1 MSKRWG
7 AILRGHDDDLR
18 DWREMLKPPF
28 DPWIEVHDPDHVLRS
43 ASLDGLTSAIEV
55 RDRVVAHIERL
66 NGTMSVMRDCEP
78 LQFSG
83 VAELAP
89 DGKVHRTVFM
99 EAAFRLRGLRI
110 AAPVMTTGLDGK
122 PAPQPP
128 PRPSE
133 AQNWSAIAD
142 NDEFLEDALMHF
154 SLARPPM
161 FWFEI
166 YKALECLMDRSGGE
180 TAFLALGWAKRDDV
194 KQLKQTANWSRHARR
209 RFKKPSPAT
218 TEEEAKVLMRYLLRT
233 AFETAAKSPPQNQ
246 D

>member
-7 AILRGHDDDLR
+7 AILRGHDDDLQ

-43 ASLDGLTSAIEV
+43 ASLEGLTSAIEV

-66 NGTMSVMRDCEP
+66 NGTMSVIRDCQP

-99 EAAFRLRGLRI
+99 DALVQLRGLRTG
-110 AAPVMTTGLDGK
+110 APVLTTRGPDGK
-122 PAPQPP
+122 PTPPPP

-142 NDEFLEDALMHF
+142 NDEFLEDALMYFGRAYPAVPNQHPPN
-154 SLARPPM
+154 LLVRHLQGARMPDGKVWRQAR
-161 FWFEI
+161 FHQAW
-166 YKALECLMDRSGGE
+166 LGSG
-180 TAFLALGWAKRDDV
+180 F
-194 KQLKQTANWSRHARR
+194 
-209 RFKKPSPAT
+209 
-218 TEEEAKVLMRYLLRT
+218 
-233 AFETAAKSPPQNQ
+233 
-246 D
+246 